1 MKEIFDKYIEWDNLS
16 DNKQEDY
23 FLEIVDAI
31 LSKSTGVLTVEL
43 ALNFVIPIHN
53 EQKIRAII
61 LSGVPGVSDVEL
73 KFYYKKNQDGV
84 CQMAQTTEEFLELY
98 LPKMIQ
104 RANGTFRALTEN
116 IIPEGT
122 VLDGDILTISA
133 VGNLM
138 CEKLNKSV
146 AGLFEGYIK
155 EDFGLD
161 YKVLFINDQ
170 DNYEKTLEAMELSAI
185 EATKEHYEKSQE
197 AAKKAKAAMAAK
209 KTGYETKG
217 KTEEE
222 KRKSR
227 NDFFARRKAKE
238 APVNGNVIVGGKP
251 IGKKSIPLK
260 TIEPSMDSAIAEG
273 IVFHKEMTVFSS
285 GSMMAKLYITDKSD
299 SMSLKSFVSDAKW
312 KDIDENI
319 NVGDYIKV
327 KGQPKRDTYEDNQ
340 LVLWFTNIE
349 KGESKT
355 RSDDYEGTHRVEL
368 HCHTKMSQMDGLND
382 VERMVAI
389 AADWK
394 QPAIAITDHGVVQS
408 FPDAASAAKKL
419 ADKGK
424 PIKII
429 YGMEGYVFDDKDCI
443 AEDGTIEY
451 KKPATNHIILLAA
464 TQEGIKN
471 IYKLVSYSHLN
482 YFYKRPRL
490 PKSLIESHREGIIIG
505 SACEAGEVFRAVARG
520 ASDEEVDEIASFYDY
535 LEIQPLI
542 NNQFMLEKGMVE
554 TREDLRN
561 LNRRVVECGERLGKL
576 VCATTDAHYDEPES
590 NVYRNIMLGSMGYD
604 NAENGQGLYLRTTG
618 EMLEE
623 FAYLGEKKA
632 YEIVV
637 ENTNHIADL
646 VDDDIRPIPE
656 GKFPP
661 IIENSDEIL
670 RETCLARAKEIYGDP
685 LPDIIDER
693 LNTELNSIIENEYS
707 VMYVSA
713 QMLVNNSMKAGYMV
727 GSRGSVGSSFVA
739 TMAGITEVN
748 PLDPHYICPECKYI
762 EWGDRNQYECG
773 LDMPAK
779 ECPHCGTPLKR
790 DGFTIPFATFLGF
803 DGTKEPDID
812 LNFAG
817 EYQATAHKYVGEI
830 FGEKNVF
837 KAGTVSTLKEKN
849 AARLVSKF
857 TEKTG
862 IGFDKI
868 ETKRLAMGCQGVKS
882 TTGQHPG
889 GIIIVPDNHEI
900 YEFCP
905 VQHPANK
912 DVDIVTTH
920 FDYHKL
926 ENNLMKLD
934 ILGHTGPS
942 MLRHLYDMTGVDPL
956 TVDITDK
963 DVLSIFNST
972 DALNIKDPE
981 YMYTD
986 GTFAVPEF
994 GTHFVR
1000 NMLQEIKPKYIADLV
1015 RIAGFSH
1022 GTDVWTNNAQDYVN
1036 QGIASL
1042 NEVIS
1047 TRDDIMNY
1055 LILKGI
1061 ENKMSFDIME
1071 AVRKNKPLQE
1081 EQLTTMKEHGVP
1093 DWYIESCKK
1102 IQYMFP
1108 RAHAAAYVMTSLR
1121 MAWYKVHYPREFYA
1135 AHFTTSV
1142 DAFETMTIIKGQG
1155 ACEDAIRR
1163 IESRGDYDA
1172 DYERREKDEKTK
1184 PVYETAYEMYG
1195 RGYRFR
1201 LPELGKSHALKF
1213 TVYEGDVLLPF
1224 VALEGVGEQAAKAL
1238 EEAYNDKPF
1247 MTIEDAINRAKINKT
1262 AVESLKSYN
1271 VFKGLPET
1279 DQISFF

>member
-1 MKEIFDKYIEWDNLS
+1 MREIFDKYIDWDNLS
-16 DNKQEDY
+16 NDKQDE
-23 FLEIVDAI
+23 FSLEVTDAV

-61 LSGVPGVSDVEL
+61 LSGVSGVSDVEL
-73 KFYYKKNQDGV
+73 KCHYNRDEKGE
-84 CQMAQTTEEFLELY
+84 CQMAQTRDEILIFY

-116 IIPEGT
+116 TME
-122 VLDGDILTISA
+122 DGMELNGDTMVIRA
-133 VGNLM
+133 VGNLVTD
-138 CEKLNKSV
+138 KLNKSV
-146 AGLFEGYIK
+146 ASIFENYIRD
-155 EDFGLD
+155 DFGWD
-161 YKVLFINDQ
+161 YKVLFVNDQ
-170 DNYEKTLEAMELSAI
+170 DNYEKTLEAMESSAI
-185 EATKEHYEKSQE
+185 EAAKEQYEKSQE
-197 AAKKAKAAMAAK
+197 AVKKAKESK
-209 KTGYETKG
+209 KTKKETEG
-217 KTEEE
+217 ATIKTPEE
-222 KRKSR
+222 KKKTR
-227 NDFFARRKAKE
+227 NDFFARRKAKD
-238 APVNGNVIVGGKP
+238 APVTGNIIMGGKP
-251 IGKKSIPLK
+251 IQGKSVPIKMV
-260 TIEPSMDSAIAEG
+260 EPTMESAVTEG

-285 GSMMAKLYITDKSD
+285 GSMMAKLYITDKAE
-299 SMSLKSFVSDAKW
+299 SMSLKTFVSEGKW
-312 KDIDENI
+312 KDIDDHINI
-319 NVGDYIKV
+319 GDYIKV
-327 KGQPKRDTYEDNQ
+327 KGQPKLDAYEDNQ
-340 LVLWFTNIE
+340 LVLWLTNIE
-349 KGESKT
+349 KGEIPG
-355 RSDDYEGTHRVEL
+355 REDNYEGPHRVEL

-382 VERMVAI
+382 VDRMISI
-389 AADWK
+389 AAGWQ

-408 FPDAASAAKKL
+408 FPDAASTASKLAKK
-419 ADKGK
+419 GM

-429 YGMEGYVFDDKDCI
+429 YGMEGYVFDDTDYR

-451 KKPATNHIILLAA
+451 RKPSTNHIILLAA

-482 YFYKRPRL
+482 YFYKKPRL
-490 PKSLIESHREGIIIG
+490 PKSLIEAHRQGLIIG
-505 SACEAGEVFRAVARG
+505 SACEAGEVYRAVARG
-520 ASDEEVDEIASFYDY
+520 ADDEELDRIASFYDY

-542 NNQFMLEKGMVE
+542 NNQFMLEKGLVE

-590 NVYRNIMLGSMGYD
+590 NVYRNIMLGSMGFD
-604 NAENGQGLYLRTTG
+604 NAENGQGLYLRTTE

-623 FAYLGEKKA
+623 FSYLGAEKA

-646 VDDDIRPIPE
+646 VDDNIRPIPE

-661 IIENSDEIL
+661 VIENSDNIL
-670 RETCLARAKEIYGDP
+670 RDSCIARAKEIYGDP
-685 LPDIIDER
+685 LPDVINER
-693 LNTELNSIIENEYS
+693 LSKELNSIIENKYS

-713 QMLVNNSMKAGYMV
+713 QMLVDNSMKAGYMV

-748 PLDPHYICPECKYI
+748 PLDPHYVCPKCKYI
-762 EWGDRNQYECG
+762 EWGDRNLYECG
-773 LDMPAK
+773 LDMPPK

-803 DGTKEPDID
+803 EGDKEPDID

-862 IGFDKI
+862 IGFGKI
-868 ETKRLAMGCQGVKS
+868 ETKRLSLGCQGVKN

-889 GIIIVPDNHEI
+889 GIIIVPDDHEV

-956 TVDITDK
+956 TVDITDR

-981 YMYTD
+981 YRYTD
-986 GTFAVPEF
+986 GTFAIPEF

-1000 NMLQEIKPKYIADLV
+1000 NMLQEIKPQKIADLV

-1022 GTDVWTNNAQDYVN
+1022 GTDVWTNNAQDYINEGV
-1036 QGIASL
+1036 ATMS
-1042 NEVIS
+1042 EVIS

-1055 LILKGI
+1055 LILKGV

-1071 AVRKNKPLQE
+1071 DVRKNRPLKE
-1081 EQLTTMKEHGVP
+1081 EQLTVMKEHGVP

-1108 RAHAAAYVMTSLR
+1108 RAHAAAYVMTSMR
-1121 MAWYKVHYPREFYA
+1121 MAWYKVHWPREFYA

-1163 IESRGDYDA
+1163 IESRGEYDA

-1184 PVYETAYEMYG
+1184 PVYEIAYEMYA
-1195 RGYRFR
+1195 RGYRFK
-1201 LPELGKSHALKF
+1201 LPELGKSSALRFK
-1213 TVYEGDVLLPF
+1213 VDEGDILLPY

-1238 EEAYNDKPF
+1238 EEAYNNKPF